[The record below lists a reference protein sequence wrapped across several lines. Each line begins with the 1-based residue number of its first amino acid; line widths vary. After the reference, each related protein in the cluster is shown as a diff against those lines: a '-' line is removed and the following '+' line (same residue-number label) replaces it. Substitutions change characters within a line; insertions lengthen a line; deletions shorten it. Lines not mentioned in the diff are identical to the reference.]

1 MKIRQVAVAFMTL
14 SLSAALA
21 RAEDISTKS
30 LSIKDKDPLKRQISV
45 SSADLGISYTDDGD
59 DPATNGAQLHIYSAT
74 DNFCADL
81 EPGLNW
87 KDNGSKKKYK
97 NKITRNSAQIKD
109 GKLSVKIK
117 SNITYTL
124 DELTQGAVNVQVQF
138 GSGTRFC
145 MRCPTGNKKD
155 EPGKYSAKACLLGA
169 CDAEPAC
176 PAPPTT
182 TTSTTTTTTT
192 SSTTTTCP
200 PGPPPLTKL
209 KGALTKTAGR
219 FNYNLMFGVPAADSA
234 CNTNFP
240 GTHACTY
247 QELQTAAGLCDT
259 VGLTAPDGAVTS
271 FWAIDNARPPLDQCQ
286 DDGVGGSFINW
297 EYQTAHTGSRGD
309 HVSLNNVNGAL
320 GPLQT
325 GQQCNFTTK
334 NVGCCV
340 P

>member
-1 MKIRQVAVAFMTL
+1 MKIRQVAVAFLT
-14 SLSAALA
+14 LSAALA
-21 RAEDISTKS
+21 RAEDVSTKS

-45 SSADLGISYTDDGD
+45 SSADLGISYTDDAD
-59 DPATNGAQLHIYSAT
+59 DPGTNGAQLHVYSAT

-87 KDNGSKKKYK
+87 KDTGSKWKYK
-97 NKITRNSAQIKD
+97 NKLTRNSAQIKD

-124 DELTQGAVNVQVQF
+124 DEIAQGAVNVQVQF

-155 EPGKYSAKACLLGA
+155 EPGKYGAKACLAAA

-176 PAPPTT
+176 PVPTT
-182 TTSTTTTTTT
+182 TTTSSTTT

-209 KGALTKTAGR
+209 KGALSKTAGR
-219 FNYNLMFGVPAADSA
+219 FNYNLAFGLPAADSA

-247 QELQTAAGLCDT
+247 QELQVAAAACDL
-259 VGLTAPDGAVTS
+259 VGLTAPDGAVSS
-271 FWAIDNARPPLDQCQ
+271 FWAIDNGAPILTQCN
-286 DDGVGGSFINW
+286 DDDPMVGSGLNW
-297 EYQTAHTGSRGD
+297 EYQTAHTGSRGN
-309 HVSLNNVNGAL
+309 HVSLNNVNGSL
-320 GPLQT
+320 GPLQS